1 MDNHL
6 GTFQVEYIQQYESR
20 TSCSTAAFACLV
32 KTRNEMRKCEQ
43 KSLTAPASHSMGSP
57 KNCLELFL
65 NALVNQNMVEIGYG
79 DGVKRNCNCDN
90 DNHVLLLLLFD
101 QPPRA
106 TITSKK

>member
-1 MDNHL
+1 MENYL

-65 NALVNQNMVEIGYG
+65 YENMLKIGYSG
-79 DGVKRNCNCDN
+79 NVKRNCNCHN
-90 DNHVLLLLLFD
+90 GNHVLLLLLFD